1 MHSIL
6 INMNLSAHRINGK
19 LCLVP
24 PQIVGTTSRAFWISQ
39 PSLFFAHIFLRI
51 DFKMLARWMPAAINT
66 RPSEWSRAAIG
77 MALGTMLSVW
87 LCGQVFGLDVALH
100 LIGPLG
106 ASAVLLFAV
115 SSGALAQPWSIL
127 GGYLSAG
134 VVSLLVAHVLGRTLG
149 SACLAAGMAL
159 ILMCWLRCLHPPA
172 GALALLLVLADP
184 ATIAM
189 DWKALGPVMLGASTM
204 LLSALAFNN
213 LTRIRYPKGTSEPV
227 AVIPADHPPIEIQ
240 AITAQDL
247 KMALADMEAFF
258 DVTPEDLE
266 RLIHASELHAKRRS
280 IGEVLSCSA

>member
-1 MHSIL
+1 M
-6 INMNLSAHRINGK
+6 
-19 LCLVP
+19 
-24 PQIVGTTSRAFWISQ
+24 F
-39 PSLFFAHIFLRI
+39 
-51 DFKMLARWMPAAINT
+51 ARWFPAAINT

-77 MALGTMLSVW
+77 MSLGTMFSVW
-87 LCGQVFGLDVALH
+87 LCSQVFGMQVAQH

-184 ATIAM
+184 ATIAL
-189 DWKALGPVMLGASTM
+189 DWKALGPVMLSGSTM
-204 LLSALAFNN
+204 LLSALAYNN
-213 LTRIRYPKGTSEPV
+213 LTRIRYPKRASEPV
-227 AVIPADHPPIEIQ
+227 SRVPADRPPTDSQ

-247 KMALADMEAFF
+247 KLALADMEAFF

-266 RLIHASELHAKRRS
+266 QLIHASELHAKRRS
-280 IGEVLSCSA
+280 IGEVLRGRT

>member
-1 MHSIL
+1 
-6 INMNLSAHRINGK
+6 
-19 LCLVP
+19 
-24 PQIVGTTSRAFWISQ
+24 
-39 PSLFFAHIFLRI
+39 
-51 DFKMLARWMPAAINT
+51 MLARWLPAAINT

-77 MALGTMLSVW
+77 MSLGTLFSVW
-87 LCGQVFGLDVALH
+87 LCSLVFGIEVAQH
-100 LIGPLG
+100 LVGPLG

-115 SSGALAQPWSIL
+115 SSGALAQPWSIV

-189 DWKALGPVMLGASTM
+189 DWKALAPVMLSAFTL
-204 LLSALAFNN
+204 LLSAWAYNN
-213 LTRIRYPKGTSEPV
+213 LTRIRYPRRASEPV
-227 AVIPADHPPIEIQ
+227 ARVPADHPPVDSQ
-240 AITAQDL
+240 AITAEDL
-247 KMALADMEAFF
+247 KQALAQMEAFI

-266 RLIHASELHAKRRS
+266 QLIHATERQARRRS
-280 IGEVLSCSA
+280 IGEVLSSRVL

>member
-1 MHSIL
+1 
-6 INMNLSAHRINGK
+6 
-19 LCLVP
+19 
-24 PQIVGTTSRAFWISQ
+24 
-39 PSLFFAHIFLRI
+39 
-51 DFKMLARWMPAAINT
+51 MLARWLPAAINT

-77 MALGTMLSVW
+77 MSLGTLFSVW
-87 LCGQVFGLDVALH
+87 LCAQVFGMEVAQH

-134 VVSLLVAHVLGRTLG
+134 VVALLVAHVLGRTLG

-184 ATIAM
+184 ATIAL
-189 DWKALGPVMLGASTM
+189 DWKALGAVMLAASTM
-204 LLSALAFNN
+204 LLCALAYNN
-213 LTRIRYPKGTSEPV
+213 LTRIRYPKRAAEPV
-227 AVIPADHPPIEIQ
+227 PMVPADHPPIGSQ

-247 KMALADMEAFF
+247 KLALADMEAFF

-266 RLIHASELHAKRRS
+266 QLIHISELHAKRRS
-280 IGEVLSCSA
+280 ISEVLRHSS

>member
-1 MHSIL
+1 MF
-6 INMNLSAHRINGK
+6 
-19 LCLVP
+19 
-24 PQIVGTTSRAFWISQ
+24 SRW
-39 PSLFFAHIFLRI
+39 L
-51 DFKMLARWMPAAINT
+51 PAAINT
-66 RPSEWSRAAIG
+66 RPSEWNRAAIG
-77 MALGTMLSVW
+77 MSLGTMFSVW
-87 LCGQVFGLDVALH
+87 LCSQVFGMQVAQH

-149 SACLAAGMAL
+149 GACLAAGMAL

-184 ATIAM
+184 ATIAL
-189 DWKALGPVMLGASTM
+189 DWNALGPVMLGASTL
-204 LLSALAFNN
+204 LLSALAYNN
-213 LTRIRYPKGTSEPV
+213 LTRIRYPKRASEPV
-227 AVIPADHPPIEIQ
+227 SMVPADHPPIDNQ

-247 KMALADMEAFF
+247 KRALADMEAFI

-266 RLIHASELHAKRRS
+266 QLIHATELQARRRS
-280 IGEVLSCSA
+280 IGEVLSRSVQ

>member
-1 MHSIL
+1 VPRSSPNSWNTFKGFL
-6 INMNLSAHRINGK
+6 GFPVKPFFFLDFYQRIV
-19 LCLVP
+19 CL
-24 PQIVGTTSRAFWISQ
+24 
-39 PSLFFAHIFLRI
+39 
-51 DFKMLARWMPAAINT
+51 MLARWLPAAINT

-77 MALGTMLSVW
+77 MSLGTLFSVW
-87 LCGQVFGLDVALH
+87 LCAQVFGMEVAQH

-134 VVSLLVAHVLGRTLG
+134 VVALLVAHVLGRTLG

-184 ATIAM
+184 ATIAL
-189 DWKALGPVMLGASTM
+189 DWKALGAVMLAASTM
-204 LLSALAFNN
+204 LLCALAYNN
-213 LTRIRYPKGTSEPV
+213 LTRIRYPKRAAEPV
-227 AVIPADHPPIEIQ
+227 PMVPADHPPIDSQ

-247 KMALADMEAFF
+247 KLALADMEAFF

-266 RLIHASELHAKRRS
+266 QLIHISELHAKRRS
-280 IGEVLSCSA
+280 ISEVLRHSS

>member
-1 MHSIL
+1 M
-6 INMNLSAHRINGK
+6 
-19 LCLVP
+19 
-24 PQIVGTTSRAFWISQ
+24 F
-39 PSLFFAHIFLRI
+39 
-51 DFKMLARWMPAAINT
+51 ARWLPAAINT

-77 MALGTMLSVW
+77 MALGTMFSVW
-87 LCGQVFGLDVALH
+87 LCGKVFGIDVALH

-127 GGYLSAG
+127 GGYLCAG

-172 GALALLLVLADP
+172 GALALLMVVADP

-189 DWKALGPVMLGASTM
+189 GWKALGPVMLSASTM
-204 LLSALAFNN
+204 LLSALAYNN
-213 LTRIRYPKGTSEPV
+213 LTRIRYPKRASEP
-227 AVIPADHPPIEIQ
+227 APLMMPATDSQ
-240 AITAQDL
+240 AITAADL
-247 KMALADMEAFF
+247 KLALADMEAFY

-266 RLIHASELHAKRRS
+266 QLIHASELHAKRRS
-280 IGEVLSCSA
+280 IGDVFSSKG

>member
-1 MHSIL
+1 M
-6 INMNLSAHRINGK
+6 
-19 LCLVP
+19 
-24 PQIVGTTSRAFWISQ
+24 F
-39 PSLFFAHIFLRI
+39 
-51 DFKMLARWMPAAINT
+51 ARWLPAAINT
-66 RPSEWSRAAIG
+66 RPSEWSRAAFG
-77 MALGTMLSVW
+77 MSLGTLFSVW
-87 LCGQVFGLDVALH
+87 LCSQVFGMQVAQH

-184 ATIAM
+184 ATIAL
-189 DWKALGPVMLGASTM
+189 DWKALGPVMLSGSTM
-204 LLSALAFNN
+204 LLSALAYNN
-213 LTRIRYPKGTSEPV
+213 LTRIRYPRRASEPV
-227 AVIPADHPPIEIQ
+227 AVVPADHPPVDSQ

-247 KMALADMEAFF
+247 KLALAEMEAFF

-266 RLIHASELHAKRRS
+266 QLIHISELHAKRRS
-280 IGEVLSCSA
+280 IGEVMKQNY

>member
-1 MHSIL
+1 M
-6 INMNLSAHRINGK
+6 
-19 LCLVP
+19 
-24 PQIVGTTSRAFWISQ
+24 F
-39 PSLFFAHIFLRI
+39 
-51 DFKMLARWMPAAINT
+51 ARWLPAAINT

-77 MALGTMLSVW
+77 MSLGTMFSVW
-87 LCGQVFGLDVALH
+87 LCSQVFGMEVAQH

-172 GALALLLVLADP
+172 GALALLMVLADP
-184 ATIAM
+184 ATIAL
-189 DWKALGPVMLGASTM
+189 DWKALGPVMLSGSAM
-204 LLSALAFNN
+204 LLSALTYNN
-213 LTRIRYPKGTSEPV
+213 LTRIRYPKRASEPV
-227 AVIPADHPPIEIQ
+227 AVVPADHPPVDSQ

-247 KMALADMEAFF
+247 KLALAEMEAFF

-266 RLIHASELHAKRRS
+266 QLIHISELHAKRRS
-280 IGEVLSCSA
+280 IGDVFSHKS

>member
-1 MHSIL
+1 
-6 INMNLSAHRINGK
+6 
-19 LCLVP
+19 
-24 PQIVGTTSRAFWISQ
+24 
-39 PSLFFAHIFLRI
+39 
-51 DFKMLARWMPAAINT
+51 MLARWLPASVNT

-77 MALGTMLSVW
+77 MALGTMFSVW
-87 LCGQVFGLDVALH
+87 VCSRVFGIEVAQH

-134 VVSLLVAHVLGRTLG
+134 VIALLVAHVLGRTLG

-172 GALALLLVLADP
+172 GALALTLVLADP
-184 ATIAM
+184 ATIAL
-189 DWKALGPVMLGASTM
+189 DWKALAPVMLGASTM
-204 LLSALAFNN
+204 LFSALAFNN
-213 LTRIRYPKGTSEPV
+213 LTRIRYPKRASEPV
-227 AVIPADHPPIEIQ
+227 AVLPADHPPIDNQ

-247 KMALADMEAFF
+247 KLALAEMEAFI

-266 RLIHASELHAKRRS
+266 QLIHASELQAKRRS
-280 IGEVLSCSA
+280 VGDVFSR